1 MKIPKESGVNLN
13 YLFLIFI
20 TFSLIACELGSD
32 YTKSNQNLKNK
43 NGAVSSTS
51 SLASA
56 AGIDIMKKGGN
67 AFDAIVATGFTL
79 AVTSPSN
86 GNIGGGGF
94 MVARTAEGEIVTL
107 DFREKAPTLSYET
120 MFLDQEGNYS
130 RNLALLSHKSSGVPG
145 TVDGLLKIFDD
156 YGSGNF
162 TLDEIMSYA
171 IDYAE
176 NGHAINKSS
185 AWGFDFYKHLFLE
198 DKGSTEIFIKN
209 YSLEMRQLKED
220 VQNETIPEEEYIKKM
235 RDIKEWNEGDIIVQK
250 DLAKTLKRIAT
261 NGRDGFYDGETADLI
276 VSEMKANNGLISH
289 DDLNEYSSVYRE
301 PIVGSYRGYTIISMG
316 PPSSGGPLIIQMLN
330 MLENFDV
337 SSMTRNSTEFV
348 HMLTEIQRLAYADR
362 AIHLGD
368 PDFYPSPVP
377 MLISKDYAKKR
388 LELVS
393 MDKATPSTDIAA
405 GSTIPESMETTH
417 YSAMDKFGNTVG
429 ITTTI
434 NLSYG
439 NKKIVDG
446 AGFLLN
452 NEMDDFA
459 SSPGSQNA
467 FGLIGY
473 EANSIKPAKR
483 PLSSMS
489 PTIVLNPEG
498 EPLMTIGAAG
508 GSRIITTVL
517 QVIISVIDHK
527 LNVQEAISLGR
538 THSQWIPDVIRYEG
552 KNKMNTEFNQFLPS
566 LSTKQIED
574 LKSLNH
580 KFEDGNVENGIYYLA
595 RAHGIMYKDGQFITG
610 VDWRGNGEI
619 SDGITY

>member
-1 MKIPKESGVNLN
+1 MKKNLN
-13 YLFLIFI
+13 YLFLIFS

-32 YTKSNQNLKNK
+32 YTKTNQNLKNK

-130 RNLALLSHKSSGVPG
+130 RNLALFSHKSSGVPG
-145 TVDGLLKIFDD
+145 TVDGLIRIFND

-162 TLDEIMSYA
+162 TLDEILSYA

-209 YSLEMRQLKED
+209 YSLEMRQLQED

-261 NGRDGFYDGETADLI
+261 NGRDGFYEGETADLI
-276 VSEMKANNGLISH
+276 VSEMKANNGLITH
-289 DDLNEYSSVYRE
+289 EDLKEYNSVYRK
-301 PIVGSYRGYTIISMG
+301 PIIGSYRGYTIISMG

-348 HMLTEIQRLAYADR
+348 HLLTEIQRLAYADR

-393 MDKATPSTDIAA
+393 MDRATPSTDIAA

-417 YSAMDKFGNTVG
+417 YSAMDKLGNTVG

-489 PTIVLNPEG
+489 PTIVLTPEG

-517 QVIISVIDHK
+517 QIIISVVDHN
-527 LNVQEAISLGR
+527 LSVQDAINLGR

-566 LSTKQIED
+566 LSEKQISE
-574 LKSLNH
+574 LEGLNH
-580 KFEDGNVENGIYYLA
+580 KFEDGNVESGMYYLA
-595 RAHGIMYKDGQFITG
+595 RAHGIMYKNGQFFTG

>member
-1 MKIPKESGVNLN
+1 MFML
-13 YLFLIFI
+13 
-20 TFSLIACELGSD
+20 SLMACKFGSD
-32 YTKSNQNLKNK
+32 YTQTNQNLENK

-51 SLASA
+51 RLASA

-94 MVARTAEGEIVTL
+94 MVARTTNGEIVTL

-120 MFLDQEGNYS
+120 MFLDENGNYS

-145 TVDGLLKIFDD
+145 TVDGLIKIFND

-162 TLDEIMSYA
+162 TLNEILSYA
-171 IDYAE
+171 IEYAE

-185 AWGFDFYKHLFLE
+185 AFGFDFYKHLFLE
-198 DKGSTEIFIKN
+198 DKGSTEVFIKD
-209 YSLEMRQLKED
+209 YSLEMRQLQED
-220 VQNETIPEEEYIKKM
+220 VSNGTIPEEEYIKKM
-235 RDIKEWNEGDIIVQK
+235 RQLNQWNEGDVIVQK
-250 DLAKTLKRIAT
+250 DLAETLKRIAL
-261 NGRDGFYDGETADLI
+261 NGRDGFYEGKTADLI
-276 VSEMKANNGLISH
+276 VNEMKLNNGLISH
-289 DDLNEYSSVYRE
+289 DDLKEYNSVYRE
-301 PIVGSYRGYTIISMG
+301 PIVGNYRGHTIISMG

-330 MLENFDV
+330 MLENFEV
-337 SSMTRNSTEFV
+337 QAMKRNSTEFV

-388 LELVS
+388 LGLIS
-393 MDKATPSTDIAA
+393 MDKATPSSEIAA
-405 GSTIPESMETTH
+405 GSTTPESMETTH

-434 NLSYG
+434 NLSFG

-498 EPLMTIGAAG
+498 ESLMTIGAAG

-517 QVIISVIDHK
+517 QVIISVVDHK
-527 LNVQEAISLGR
+527 LNVQEAINLGR

-552 KNKMNTEFNQFLPS
+552 VNDMNTKSNEFLPS
-566 LSTKQIED
+566 LSTKQIDE
-574 LKSLNH
+574 LKNLNH
-580 KFEDGNVENGIYYLA
+580 RFEDGNVENGIYYLA
-595 RAHGIMYKDGQFITG
+595 RAHGIMYKDGQFTTG

>member
-1 MKIPKESGVNLN
+1 ML
-13 YLFLIFI
+13 
-20 TFSLIACELGSD
+20 SLVACKFGSD
-32 YTKSNQNLKNK
+32 YTQTNQNLENK

-51 SLASA
+51 RLASA

-94 MVARTAEGEIVTL
+94 MVARTANGEIVTL

-120 MFLDQEGNYS
+120 MFLDENGNYS

-145 TVDGLLKIFDD
+145 TVDGLIKIFND

-162 TLDEIMSYA
+162 TLNEILSYA
-171 IDYAE
+171 IEYAE

-185 AWGFDFYKHLFLE
+185 AFGFDFYKHLFLE
-198 DKGSTEIFIKN
+198 DKGSTEVFIKD
-209 YSLEMRQLKED
+209 YSLEMRQLQED
-220 VQNETIPEEEYIKKM
+220 VSNGTIPEEEYIKKM
-235 RDIKEWNEGDIIVQK
+235 RELNQWNEGDVIVQK
-250 DLAKTLKRIAT
+250 DLAETLKRIAL
-261 NGRDGFYDGETADLI
+261 NGRDGFYEGKTADLI
-276 VSEMKANNGLISH
+276 VNEMKLNNGLISH
-289 DDLNEYSSVYRE
+289 EDLKEYNSVYRE
-301 PIVGSYRGYTIISMG
+301 PIVGNYRGHTIISMG

-330 MLENFDV
+330 MLENFEV
-337 SSMTRNSTEFV
+337 QAMKRNSTEFV

-388 LELVS
+388 LGLIS
-393 MDKATPSTDIAA
+393 MDKATPSSEIAA
-405 GSTIPESMETTH
+405 GSTTPESMETTH

-434 NLSYG
+434 NLSFG

-498 EPLMTIGAAG
+498 ESLMTIGAAG

-517 QVIISVIDHK
+517 QVIISVVDHK
-527 LNVQEAISLGR
+527 LNVQEAINLGR

-552 KNKMNTEFNQFLPS
+552 INDMNTKSNEFLPS
-566 LSTKQIED
+566 LSTKQIDE
-574 LKSLNH
+574 LKNLNH

>member
-1 MKIPKESGVNLN
+1 MFML
-13 YLFLIFI
+13 
-20 TFSLIACELGSD
+20 SLMACKFGSD
-32 YTKSNQNLKNK
+32 YTQTNQNLENK

-51 SLASA
+51 RLASA

-86 GNIGGGGF
+86 GNIGGCGF
-94 MVARTAEGEIVTL
+94 MVARTANGEIVTL

-120 MFLDQEGNYS
+120 MFLDENGNYS

-145 TVDGLLKIFDD
+145 TVDGLIKIFND

-162 TLDEIMSYA
+162 TLNEILSYA
-171 IDYAE
+171 IEYAE

-185 AWGFDFYKHLFLE
+185 AFGFDFYKHLFLE
-198 DKGSTEIFIKN
+198 DKGSTEVFIKD
-209 YSLEMRQLKED
+209 YSLEMRQLQED
-220 VQNETIPEEEYIKKM
+220 VSNGTIPEEEYIKKM
-235 RDIKEWNEGDIIVQK
+235 RQLNQWNEGDIIVQK
-250 DLAKTLKRIAT
+250 DLAETLKRIAL
-261 NGRDGFYDGETADLI
+261 NGRDGFYEGKTADLI
-276 VSEMKANNGLISH
+276 VNEMKLNNGLISH
-289 DDLNEYSSVYRE
+289 DDLKEYNSVYRE
-301 PIVGSYRGYTIISMG
+301 PIVGNYRGHTIISMG

-330 MLENFDV
+330 MLENFEV
-337 SSMTRNSTEFV
+337 QAMKRNSTEFV

-388 LELVS
+388 LGLIS
-393 MDKATPSTDIAA
+393 MDKATPSSEIAA
-405 GSTIPESMETTH
+405 GSTTPESMETTH

-434 NLSYG
+434 NLSFG

-498 EPLMTIGAAG
+498 ESLMTIGAAG

-517 QVIISVIDHK
+517 QVIISVVDHK
-527 LNVQEAISLGR
+527 LNVQEAINLGR

-552 KNKMNTEFNQFLPS
+552 VNDMNTKSNEFLPS
-566 LSTKQIED
+566 LSTKQIDE
-574 LKSLNH
+574 LKNLNH
-580 KFEDGNVENGIYYLA
+580 RFEDGNVENGIYYLA
-595 RAHGIMYKDGQFITG
+595 RAHGIMYKDGQFTTG

>member
-1 MKIPKESGVNLN
+1 ML
-13 YLFLIFI
+13 
-20 TFSLIACELGSD
+20 SLMACKFGSD
-32 YTKSNQNLKNK
+32 YTQTIQNLDNK

-51 SLASA
+51 RLASA

-94 MVARTAEGEIVTL
+94 MVARTANGEIVTL

-120 MFLDQEGNYS
+120 MFLDENGNYS
-130 RNLALLSHKSSGVPG
+130 RNLALFSHKSSGVPG
-145 TVDGLLKIFDD
+145 TVDGLIKIFND

-162 TLDEIMSYA
+162 TLNEILSYA
-171 IDYAE
+171 IEYAE

-185 AWGFDFYKHLFLE
+185 AFGFDFYKHLFLE
-198 DKGSTEIFIKN
+198 DKGSTEVFIKD
-209 YSLEMRQLKED
+209 YSLEMRQLQED
-220 VQNETIPEEEYIKKM
+220 VSNGTIPEEEYIKKM
-235 RDIKEWNEGDIIVQK
+235 RQINQWNEGDVIVQK
-250 DLAKTLKRIAT
+250 DLAETLKRIAL
-261 NGRDGFYDGETADLI
+261 NGRDGFYEGKTADLI
-276 VSEMKANNGLISH
+276 VNEMKLNNGLISH
-289 DDLNEYSSVYRE
+289 DDLKEYNSVYRE
-301 PIVGSYRGYTIISMG
+301 PIVGNYRGHTIISMG

-330 MLENFDV
+330 MLENFEV
-337 SSMTRNSTEFV
+337 QAMKRNSTEFV

-388 LELVS
+388 LGLIS
-393 MDKATPSTDIAA
+393 MDKATPSSEIAA
-405 GSTIPESMETTH
+405 GSTTPESMETTH

-434 NLSYG
+434 NLSFG

-498 EPLMTIGAAG
+498 ESLMTIGAAG

-517 QVIISVIDHK
+517 QVIISVVDHK
-527 LNVQEAISLGR
+527 LNVQEAINLGR

-552 KNKMNTEFNQFLPS
+552 VNNMNAKSNEFLPS
-566 LSTKQIED
+566 LSIKQIDE
-574 LKSLNH
+574 LKNLNH
-580 KFEDGNVENGIYYLA
+580 RFEDGNVENGIYYLA
-595 RAHGIMYKDGQFITG
+595 RAHGIMYKDGQFTTG

>member
-1 MKIPKESGVNLN
+1 MFML
-13 YLFLIFI
+13 
-20 TFSLIACELGSD
+20 SLMACKFGSD
-32 YTKSNQNLKNK
+32 YTQTIQNLDNK

-51 SLASA
+51 RLASA

-94 MVARTAEGEIVTL
+94 MVARTANGEIVTL

-120 MFLDQEGNYS
+120 MFLDENGNYS

-145 TVDGLLKIFDD
+145 TVDGLIKIFND

-162 TLDEIMSYA
+162 TLNEILSYA
-171 IDYAE
+171 IEYAE

-185 AWGFDFYKHLFLE
+185 AFGFDFYKHLFLE
-198 DKGSTEIFIKN
+198 DKGSTEVFIKD
-209 YSLEMRQLKED
+209 YSLEMRQLQED
-220 VQNETIPEEEYIKKM
+220 VSNGTIPEEEYIKKM
-235 RDIKEWNEGDIIVQK
+235 RELNQWNEGDVIVQK
-250 DLAKTLKRIAT
+250 DLAETLKRIAL
-261 NGRDGFYDGETADLI
+261 NGRDGFYEGKTADLI
-276 VSEMKANNGLISH
+276 VNEMKLNNGLISH
-289 DDLNEYSSVYRE
+289 EDLKEYNSVYRE
-301 PIVGSYRGYTIISMG
+301 PIVGNYRGHTIISMG

-330 MLENFDV
+330 MLENFEV
-337 SSMTRNSTEFV
+337 QAMKRNSTEFV

-388 LELVS
+388 LGLIS
-393 MDKATPSTDIAA
+393 MDKATPSSEIAA
-405 GSTIPESMETTH
+405 GSTTPESMETTH

-434 NLSYG
+434 NLSFG

-498 EPLMTIGAAG
+498 ESLMTIGAAG

-517 QVIISVIDHK
+517 QVIISVVDHK
-527 LNVQEAISLGR
+527 LNVQEAINLGR

-552 KNKMNTEFNQFLPS
+552 VNNMNTKSNEFLPS
-566 LSTKQIED
+566 LNTKQIDE
-574 LKSLNH
+574 LKNLNH
-580 KFEDGNVENGIYYLA
+580 RFEDGNVENGIYYLA
-595 RAHGIMYKDGQFITG
+595 RAHGIMYKDGQFTTG

>member
-1 MKIPKESGVNLN
+1 ML
-13 YLFLIFI
+13 
-20 TFSLIACELGSD
+20 SLIACEFGSD
-32 YTKSNQNLKNK
+32 YTKANQNLNNK

-51 SLASA
+51 RLASA
-56 AGIDIMKKGGN
+56 AGVDIMKKGGN

-94 MVARTAEGEIVTL
+94 MVARTANGEIVTL

-120 MFLDQEGNYS
+120 MFLDENGNYS

-145 TVDGLLKIFDD
+145 TVDGLLRIFDD

-162 TLDEIMSYA
+162 TIKEILSYA

-185 AWGFDFYKHLFLE
+185 AFGFDFYKHLFLE
-198 DKGSTEIFIKN
+198 DKGSTDIFIKD
-209 YSLEMRQLKED
+209 YSLEMRQLQED
-220 VQNETIPEEEYIKKM
+220 VLNGTIPQEEYINKM
-235 RDIKEWNEGDIIVQK
+235 RLLKQWDEGDIIVQK
-250 DLAKTLKRIAT
+250 DLAETLKRIAT
-261 NGRDGFYDGETADLI
+261 DGRDGFYKGKTADLI
-276 VSEMKANNGLISH
+276 VNEMKANNGLISH
-289 DDLNEYSSVYRE
+289 NDLKEYNSVYRE

-330 MLENFDV
+330 MLENFEIA
-337 SSMTRNSTEFV
+337 SMKRNSTEFV

-377 MLISKDYAKKR
+377 MLISKEYAKKR
-388 LELVS
+388 LGLVS
-393 MDKATPSTDIAA
+393 MDKATPSTEIAA
-405 GSTIPESMETTH
+405 GNTTPESMETTH

-527 LNVQEAISLGR
+527 LNVQEAINLGR

-552 KNKMNTEFNQFLPS
+552 ENRMNTEFNQFLPS

>member
-1 MKIPKESGVNLN
+1 MKKNLN

-32 YTKSNQNLKNK
+32 YTKTNQNLKNK

-145 TVDGLLKIFDD
+145 TVDGLIRIFND

-162 TLDEIMSYA
+162 TLDEILSYA

-209 YSLEMRQLKED
+209 YSLEMRQLQED

-261 NGRDGFYDGETADLI
+261 NGRDGFYEGETADLI
-276 VSEMKANNGLISH
+276 VSEMKANNGLITYE
-289 DDLNEYSSVYRE
+289 DLKEYNSVYRK
-301 PIVGSYRGYTIISMG
+301 PIIGSYRGYTIISMG

-417 YSAMDKFGNTVG
+417 YSAMDKLGNTVG

-489 PTIVLNPEG
+489 PTIVLTPEG

-517 QVIISVIDHK
+517 QVIISVVDHN
-527 LNVQEAISLGR
+527 LPVQDAINLGR

-566 LSTKQIED
+566 LSEKQISELEELD
-574 LKSLNH
+574 H
-580 KFEDGNVENGIYYLA
+580 KFEDGNVESGMYYLA
-595 RAHGIMYKDGQFITG
+595 RAHGIMYKKGQFFTG

>member
-1 MKIPKESGVNLN
+1 MFML
-13 YLFLIFI
+13 
-20 TFSLIACELGSD
+20 SLVACKFGSD
-32 YTKSNQNLKNK
+32 YTQTNQNLENK

-51 SLASA
+51 RLASA

-94 MVARTAEGEIVTL
+94 MVARTANGEMVTL

-120 MFLDQEGNYS
+120 MFLDENGNYS

-145 TVDGLLKIFDD
+145 TVDGLIKIFND

-162 TLDEIMSYA
+162 TLNEILSYA
-171 IDYAE
+171 IEYAE

-185 AWGFDFYKHLFLE
+185 AFGFDFYKHLFLE
-198 DKGSTEIFIKN
+198 DKGSTEVFIKD
-209 YSLEMRQLKED
+209 YSLEMRQLQED
-220 VQNETIPEEEYIKKM
+220 VSNGTIPEEEYIKKM
-235 RDIKEWNEGDIIVQK
+235 RQLNQWNEGDVIVQK
-250 DLAKTLKRIAT
+250 DLAETLKRIAL
-261 NGRDGFYDGETADLI
+261 NGRDGFYEGKTADLI
-276 VSEMKANNGLISH
+276 VNEMKLNNGLISH
-289 DDLNEYSSVYRE
+289 DDLKEYNSVYRE
-301 PIVGSYRGYTIISMG
+301 PIVGNYRGHTIISMG

-330 MLENFDV
+330 MLENFEV
-337 SSMTRNSTEFV
+337 QAMKRNSTEFV

-388 LELVS
+388 LGLIS
-393 MDKATPSTDIAA
+393 MDKATPSSEIAA
-405 GSTIPESMETTH
+405 GGTTPESMETTH

-434 NLSYG
+434 NLSFG

-498 EPLMTIGAAG
+498 ESLMTIGAAG

-517 QVIISVIDHK
+517 QVIISVVDHK
-527 LNVQEAISLGR
+527 LNVQEAINLGR

-552 KNKMNTEFNQFLPS
+552 VNDMNTKPNEFLPS
-566 LSTKQIED
+566 LSTKQIDE
-574 LKSLNH
+574 LKNLNH
-580 KFEDGNVENGIYYLA
+580 RFEDGNVENGIYYLA
-595 RAHGIMYKDGQFITG
+595 RAHGIMYKDGQFTTG

>member
-1 MKIPKESGVNLN
+1 M
-13 YLFLIFI
+13 LFLV
-20 TFSLIACELGSD
+20 ACKFGSD
-32 YTKSNQNLKNK
+32 YTQTNQNLENK

-51 SLASA
+51 RLASA

-94 MVARTAEGEIVTL
+94 MVARTANGEIVTL

-120 MFLDQEGNYS
+120 MFLDENGNYS
-130 RNLALLSHKSSGVPG
+130 RNLALFSHKSSGVPG
-145 TVDGLLKIFDD
+145 TVDGLIKIFND

-162 TLDEIMSYA
+162 TLNEILSYA
-171 IDYAE
+171 IEYAE

-185 AWGFDFYKHLFLE
+185 AFGFDFYKHLFLE
-198 DKGSTEIFIKN
+198 DKGSTEVFIKD
-209 YSLEMRQLKED
+209 YSLEMRQLQED
-220 VQNETIPEEEYIKKM
+220 VSNGTIPEEEYIKKM
-235 RDIKEWNEGDIIVQK
+235 RQLNQWNEGDVIVQK
-250 DLAKTLKRIAT
+250 DLAETLKRIAL
-261 NGRDGFYDGETADLI
+261 NGRDGFYEGKTADLI
-276 VSEMKANNGLISH
+276 VNEMKLNNGLISH
-289 DDLNEYSSVYRE
+289 EDLKEYNSVYRE
-301 PIVGSYRGYTIISMG
+301 PIVGNYRGHTIISMG

-330 MLENFDV
+330 MLENFEV
-337 SSMTRNSTEFV
+337 QAMKRNSTEFV

-388 LELVS
+388 LGLIS
-393 MDKATPSTDIAA
+393 MDKATPSSEIAA
-405 GSTIPESMETTH
+405 GSTTPESMETTH

-434 NLSYG
+434 NLSFG

-498 EPLMTIGAAG
+498 ESLMTIGAAG

-517 QVIISVIDHK
+517 QVIISVVDHK
-527 LNVQEAISLGR
+527 LNVQEAINLGR

-552 KNKMNTEFNQFLPS
+552 VNDMNTKPNEFLPS
-566 LSTKQIED
+566 LSTKQIDE
-574 LKSLNH
+574 LKNLNH
-580 KFEDGNVENGIYYLA
+580 RFEDGNVENGIYYLA
-595 RAHGIMYKDGQFITG
+595 RAHGIMYKDGQFTTG

>member
-1 MKIPKESGVNLN
+1 
-13 YLFLIFI
+13 
-20 TFSLIACELGSD
+20 
-32 YTKSNQNLKNK
+32 
-43 NGAVSSTS
+43 
-51 SLASA
+51 
-56 AGIDIMKKGGN
+56 MKKGGN

-145 TVDGLLKIFDD
+145 TVDGLIRIFND

-162 TLDEIMSYA
+162 TLNEILSYA

-209 YSLEMRQLKED
+209 YSLEMRQLQED

-261 NGRDGFYDGETADLI
+261 SGRDGFYEGETADLI
-276 VSEMKANNGLISH
+276 VSEMKANNGLITYE
-289 DDLNEYSSVYRE
+289 DLKEYNSVYRK
-301 PIVGSYRGYTIISMG
+301 PIIGSYRGYTIISMG

-417 YSAMDKFGNTVG
+417 YSAMDKLGNTVG

-489 PTIVLNPEG
+489 PTIVLTPEG

-517 QVIISVIDHK
+517 QVIISVVDHN
-527 LNVQEAISLGR
+527 LSVQDAINLGR

-566 LSTKQIED
+566 LSEKQISELEELD
-574 LKSLNH
+574 H
-580 KFEDGNVENGIYYLA
+580 KFEDGNVESGMYYLA
-595 RAHGIMYKDGQFITG
+595 RAHGIMYKKGQFFTG

>member
-1 MKIPKESGVNLN
+1 MFML
-13 YLFLIFI
+13 
-20 TFSLIACELGSD
+20 SLMACKFGSD
-32 YTKSNQNLKNK
+32 YTQTNQNLENK

-51 SLASA
+51 RLASA

-94 MVARTAEGEIVTL
+94 MVARTANGEIVTL

-120 MFLDQEGNYS
+120 MFLDENGNYS

-145 TVDGLLKIFDD
+145 TVDGLIKIFND

-162 TLDEIMSYA
+162 TLNEILSYA
-171 IDYAE
+171 IEYAE

-185 AWGFDFYKHLFLE
+185 AFGFDFYKHLFLE
-198 DKGSTEIFIKN
+198 DKGSTEVFIKD
-209 YSLEMRQLKED
+209 YSLEMRQLQED
-220 VQNETIPEEEYIKKM
+220 VSNGTIPEEEYIKKM
-235 RDIKEWNEGDIIVQK
+235 RQLNQWNEGDVIVQK
-250 DLAKTLKRIAT
+250 DLAETLKRIAL
-261 NGRDGFYDGETADLI
+261 NGRDGFYEGKTADLI
-276 VSEMKANNGLISH
+276 VNEMKLNNGLISH
-289 DDLNEYSSVYRE
+289 DDLKEYNSVYRE
-301 PIVGSYRGYTIISMG
+301 PIVGNYRGHTIISMG

-330 MLENFDV
+330 MLENFEV
-337 SSMTRNSTEFV
+337 QAMKRNSTEFV

-388 LELVS
+388 LGLIS
-393 MDKATPSTDIAA
+393 MDKATPSSEIAA
-405 GSTIPESMETTH
+405 GSTTPESMETTH

-434 NLSYG
+434 NLSFG

-498 EPLMTIGAAG
+498 ESLMTIGAAG

-517 QVIISVIDHK
+517 QVIISVVDHK
-527 LNVQEAISLGR
+527 LNVQEAINLGR

-552 KNKMNTEFNQFLPS
+552 VNDMNTKPNEFLPS
-566 LSTKQIED
+566 LSTKQIDE
-574 LKSLNH
+574 LKNLNH
-580 KFEDGNVENGIYYLA
+580 RFEDGNVENGIYYLA
-595 RAHGIMYKDGQFITG
+595 RAHGIMYKDGQFTTG

>member
-1 MKIPKESGVNLN
+1 MNKNLN

-20 TFSLIACELGSD
+20 SLSLIACEFGSD
-32 YTKSNQNLKNK
+32 YTKTNQNLNNK

-51 SLASA
+51 RLASA
-56 AGIDIMKKGGN
+56 AGVDIMKKGGN

-94 MVARTAEGEIVTL
+94 MVARTANGEIVTL

-120 MFLDQEGNYS
+120 MFLDENGNYS

-162 TLDEIMSYA
+162 TIEEILSYA

-185 AWGFDFYKHLFLE
+185 AFGFDFYKHLFLE
-198 DKGSTEIFIKN
+198 DEGSTDIFIKD
-209 YSLEMRQLKED
+209 YSLEMRQLQED
-220 VQNETIPEEEYIKKM
+220 VLNGTIPEEEYINKM
-235 RDIKEWNEGDIIVQK
+235 RLLKQWDEGDIIIQK
-250 DLAKTLKRIAT
+250 DLAETLKRIASD
-261 NGRDGFYDGETADLI
+261 GRDGFYKGKTADLI
-276 VSEMKANNGLISH
+276 VNEMKANNGLISH
-289 DDLNEYSSVYRE
+289 DDLKEYNSVYRE

-330 MLENFDV
+330 MLENFDIA
-337 SSMTRNSTEFV
+337 SMKRNSTEFV

-377 MLISKDYAKKR
+377 MLISKEYAKKR
-388 LELVS
+388 LGLVS
-393 MDKATPSTDIAA
+393 MDKATPSTKIAA
-405 GSTIPESMETTH
+405 GNTTPESMETTH

>member
-1 MKIPKESGVNLN
+1 MKKNLN

-145 TVDGLLKIFDD
+145 TVDGLLKIFYD

-209 YSLEMRQLKED
+209 YSLEMRQLQED

-261 NGRDGFYDGETADLI
+261 NGRDGFYEGETADLI
-276 VSEMKANNGLISH
+276 VSEMKANNGLITYE
-289 DDLNEYSSVYRE
+289 DLKEYNSVYRK
-301 PIVGSYRGYTIISMG
+301 PIIGSYRGYTMISMG

-348 HMLTEIQRLAYADR
+348 HLLTEIQRLAYADR

-393 MDKATPSTDIAA
+393 MDRATPSTDIAA

-417 YSAMDKFGNTVG
+417 YSAMDKLGNTVG

-489 PTIVLNPEG
+489 PTIVLTPEG

-517 QVIISVIDHK
+517 QIIISVVDHN
-527 LNVQEAISLGR
+527 LSVQDAINLGR

-566 LSTKQIED
+566 LSEKQISE
-574 LKSLNH
+574 LEGLNH
-580 KFEDGNVENGIYYLA
+580 KFEDGNVESGMYYLA
-595 RAHGIMYKDGQFITG
+595 RAHGIMYKNGQFFTG

>member
-1 MKIPKESGVNLN
+1 MKKNLN

-32 YTKSNQNLKNK
+32 YTKTNQNLNNK

-67 AFDAIVATGFTL
+67 AFDAVVATGFCL

-145 TVDGLLKIFDD
+145 TVDGLIRIFND

-162 TLDEIMSYA
+162 TLDEILSYA

-176 NGHAINKSS
+176 NGHTINKSS

-209 YSLEMRQLKED
+209 YSLEMRQLQED
-220 VQNETIPEEEYIKKM
+220 VQSETIPEEEYIKKM
-235 RDIKEWNEGDIIVQK
+235 RDINEWNEGDIIVQK

-261 NGRDGFYDGETADLI
+261 NGRDGFYEGETADLI
-276 VSEMKANNGLISH
+276 VSEMKANNGLITYE
-289 DDLNEYSSVYRE
+289 DLKEYNSVYRK
-301 PIVGSYRGYTIISMG
+301 PIIGTYRGYNIISMG

-337 SSMTRNSTEFV
+337 ASMTRNSTEFV
-348 HMLTEIQRLAYADR
+348 HLLTEIQRLAYADR

-417 YSAMDKFGNTVG
+417 YSVMDKLGNTVG

-489 PTIVLNPEG
+489 PTIVLTPEG

-517 QVIISVIDHK
+517 QIIVSVVDHN
-527 LNVQEAISLGR
+527 LSVQDAINLGR

-566 LSTKQIED
+566 LSDKQIIELEKLD
-574 LKSLNH
+574 H
-580 KFEDGNVENGIYYLA
+580 KFEDGNVESGMYYLA
-595 RAHGIMYKDGQFITG
+595 RAHGIMYKNGQFFTG

>member
-1 MKIPKESGVNLN
+1 MKKNLK

-32 YTKSNQNLKNK
+32 YTKTSQNLNNK

-94 MVARTAEGEIVTL
+94 MVAKTSDGEIVTL

-145 TVDGLLKIFDD
+145 TVDGLIRIFND

-162 TLDEIMSYA
+162 TLNEILSYA

-209 YSLEMRQLKED
+209 YSLEMRQLQED

-261 NGRDGFYDGETADLI
+261 SGRDGFYEGETADLI
-276 VSEMKANNGLISH
+276 VSEMKANNGLITYK
-289 DDLNEYSSVYRE
+289 DLKEYNSVYRK
-301 PIVGSYRGYTIISMG
+301 PIIGSYRGYTIISMG

-417 YSAMDKFGNTVG
+417 YSAMDKLGNTVG

-489 PTIVLNPEG
+489 PTIVLTPEG

-517 QVIISVIDHK
+517 QVIISVVDHN
-527 LNVQEAISLGR
+527 LSVQDAINLGR

-566 LSTKQIED
+566 LSEKQISELEELD
-574 LKSLNH
+574 H
-580 KFEDGNVENGIYYLA
+580 KFEDGNVESGMYYLA
-595 RAHGIMYKDGQFITG
+595 RAHGIMYKEGQFFTG

>member
-1 MKIPKESGVNLN
+1 MKKNLN

-32 YTKSNQNLKNK
+32 YTKTNQNLNNK

-67 AFDAIVATGFTL
+67 AFDAIVATGFSL

-145 TVDGLLKIFDD
+145 TVDGLIRIFND

-162 TLDEIMSYA
+162 TLDEILSYA

-176 NGHAINKSS
+176 NGHTINKSS

-209 YSLEMRQLKED
+209 YSLEMRQLQED

-261 NGRDGFYDGETADLI
+261 NGRDGFYEGKTADLI
-276 VSEMKANNGLISH
+276 VSEMKANNGLITYE
-289 DDLNEYSSVYRE
+289 DLKEYNSVYRK
-301 PIVGSYRGYTIISMG
+301 PIIGSYRGYTIISMG

-337 SSMTRNSTEFV
+337 ASMTRNSTEFV
-348 HMLTEIQRLAYADR
+348 HLLTEIQRLAYADR

-405 GSTIPESMETTH
+405 GSTIRESMETTH
-417 YSAMDKFGNTVG
+417 YSAMDKLGNIVG

-489 PTIVLNPEG
+489 PTIVLSPEG

-517 QVIISVIDHK
+517 QIIISVVDHN
-527 LNVQEAISLGR
+527 LSVQDAINLGR

-566 LSTKQIED
+566 LSEKQISELEKLD
-574 LKSLNH
+574 H
-580 KFEDGNVENGIYYLA
+580 KFEDGNVESGMYYLA
-595 RAHGIMYKDGQFITG
+595 RAHGIMYKNGQFFTG

>member
-1 MKIPKESGVNLN
+1 ML
-13 YLFLIFI
+13 
-20 TFSLIACELGSD
+20 SLMACKFGSD
-32 YTKSNQNLKNK
+32 YTQTNQNLENK

-51 SLASA
+51 RLASA

-94 MVARTAEGEIVTL
+94 MVARTANGEIITL

-120 MFLDQEGNYS
+120 MFLDENGNYS

-145 TVDGLLKIFDD
+145 TVDGLIKIFND

-162 TLDEIMSYA
+162 TLNEILSYA
-171 IDYAE
+171 IEYAE

-185 AWGFDFYKHLFLE
+185 AFGFDFYKHLFLE
-198 DKGSTEIFIKN
+198 DKGSTEVFIKD
-209 YSLEMRQLKED
+209 YSLEMRQLQED
-220 VQNETIPEEEYIKKM
+220 VSNGTIPEEEYIKKM
-235 RDIKEWNEGDIIVQK
+235 RELNQWNEGDVIVQK
-250 DLAKTLKRIAT
+250 DLAETLKRIAL
-261 NGRDGFYDGETADLI
+261 NGRDGFYEGKTADLI
-276 VSEMKANNGLISH
+276 VNEMKLNNGLISH
-289 DDLNEYSSVYRE
+289 DDLKEYNSVYRE
-301 PIVGSYRGYTIISMG
+301 PIVGNYRGHTIISMG

-330 MLENFDV
+330 MLENFEV
-337 SSMTRNSTEFV
+337 QAMKRNSTEFV

-388 LELVS
+388 LGLIS
-393 MDKATPSTDIAA
+393 MDKATPSSEIAA
-405 GSTIPESMETTH
+405 GSTTPESMETTH

-434 NLSYG
+434 NLSFG

-498 EPLMTIGAAG
+498 ESLMTIGAAG

-517 QVIISVIDHK
+517 QVIISVVDHK
-527 LNVQEAISLGR
+527 LNVQEAINLGR

-552 KNKMNTEFNQFLPS
+552 VNGMNTKSNEFLPS
-566 LSTKQIED
+566 LSTKQIDE
-574 LKSLNH
+574 LKNLSH
-580 KFEDGNVENGIYYLA
+580 RFEDGNVENGIYYLA

>member
-1 MKIPKESGVNLN
+1 ML
-13 YLFLIFI
+13 
-20 TFSLIACELGSD
+20 SLMACKFGSD
-32 YTKSNQNLKNK
+32 YTQTSQNLENK

-51 SLASA
+51 RLASA

-94 MVARTAEGEIVTL
+94 MVARTANGEIVTL

-120 MFLDQEGNYS
+120 MFLDENGNYS

-145 TVDGLLKIFDD
+145 TVDGLIKIFND

-162 TLDEIMSYA
+162 TLNEILSYA
-171 IDYAE
+171 IEYAE

-185 AWGFDFYKHLFLE
+185 AFGFDFYKHLFLE
-198 DKGSTEIFIKN
+198 DKGSTEVFIKD
-209 YSLEMRQLKED
+209 YSLEMRQLQED
-220 VQNETIPEEEYIKKM
+220 VSNGTIPEEEYIKKM
-235 RDIKEWNEGDIIVQK
+235 RQLNQWNEGDIIVQK
-250 DLAKTLKRIAT
+250 DLAETLKRIAL
-261 NGRDGFYDGETADLI
+261 NGRDGFYEGKTADLI
-276 VSEMKANNGLISH
+276 VNEMKLNNGLISH
-289 DDLNEYSSVYRE
+289 DDLKEYNSVYRE
-301 PIVGSYRGYTIISMG
+301 PIVGNYRGHTIISMG

-330 MLENFDV
+330 MLENFEV
-337 SSMTRNSTEFV
+337 QAMKRNSTEFV

-388 LELVS
+388 LGLIS
-393 MDKATPSTDIAA
+393 MDKATPSSEIAA
-405 GSTIPESMETTH
+405 GSTTPESMETTH

-434 NLSYG
+434 NLSFG

-498 EPLMTIGAAG
+498 ESLMTIGAAG

-517 QVIISVIDHK
+517 QVIISVVDHK
-527 LNVQEAISLGR
+527 LNVQEAINLGR

-552 KNKMNTEFNQFLPS
+552 INDMNTKSNEFLPS
-566 LSTKQIED
+566 LSTKQIDE
-574 LKSLNH
+574 LKNLNH
-580 KFEDGNVENGIYYLA
+580 RFEDGNVENGIYYLA
-595 RAHGIMYKDGQFITG
+595 RAHGIMYKDGQFTTG

>member
-1 MKIPKESGVNLN
+1 MKKILKKTSLT
-13 YLFLIFI
+13 II
-20 TFSLIACELGSD
+20 AISLIACELGSD
-32 YTKSNQNLKNK
+32 YTIVNKNKPNK

-51 SLASA
+51 SLASK
-56 AGIDIMKKGGN
+56 AGIDIMKRGGN

-94 MVARTAEGEIVTL
+94 MVARTADGEIVSL
-107 DFREKAPTLSYET
+107 DFREKAPTMSYET
-120 MFLDQEGNYS
+120 MFLDQDGNYS

-145 TVDGLLKIFDD
+145 TVDGLIRILED
-156 YGSGNF
+156 YGSDNF
-162 TLDEIMSYA
+162 TLQEILSYA

-176 NGHAINKSS
+176 NGHPINKSS
-185 AWGFDFYKHLFLE
+185 AFGFDFYKHFFLE
-198 DKGSTEIFIKN
+198 DKGSTKIFIKD
-209 YSLEMRQLKED
+209 YTLEMKQLQED
-220 VQNETIPEEEYIKKM
+220 VLNGTIPEEEYIQKM
-235 RDIKEWNEGDIIVQK
+235 RSLDQWEQGDIIYQK
-250 DLAKTLKRIAT
+250 DLAETLKRIAE
-261 NGRDGFYDGETADLI
+261 NGRDGFYKGKSADLI
-276 VSEMKANNGLISH
+276 VDEMKANNGLISH
-289 DDLNEYSSVYRE
+289 KDLEEYNSVYRK
-301 PIVGSYRGYTIISMG
+301 PIVGNYRGYTVASMG

-337 SSMTRNSTEFV
+337 ASMKRNSTQFV

-368 PDFYPSPVP
+368 PDFYPSPIP
-377 MLISKDYAKKR
+377 MLVSKDYARKR
-388 LELVS
+388 LGLIS
-393 MDKATPSTDIAA
+393 MDRATPSEEIAA
-405 GSTIPESMETTH
+405 GNSVPESMETTH

-459 SSPGSQNA
+459 TSPGVQNA

-489 PTIVLNPEG
+489 PTIVLDPDGN
-498 EPLMTIGAAG
+498 PLMTVGAAG

-517 QVIISVIDHK
+517 QVIISVIDHN
-527 LNVQEAISLGR
+527 LNVQDAINFGR

-552 KNKMNTEFNQFLPS
+552 VNDLNEEFNKFLPS
-566 LSTKQIED
+566 LSTNQINE
-574 LKSLNH
+574 LKMLNH

-595 RAHGIMYKDGQFITG
+595 RAHGIMYKNGQFFTG

>member
-1 MKIPKESGVNLN
+1 MKKNLN
-13 YLFLIFI
+13 YLFLILV

-32 YTKSNQNLKNK
+32 YTKTNQNLNNK

-67 AFDAIVATGFTL
+67 AFDAVVATGFCL

-145 TVDGLLKIFDD
+145 TVDGLIRIFND

-162 TLDEIMSYA
+162 TLDEILSYA

-176 NGHAINKSS
+176 NGHTINKSS

-209 YSLEMRQLKED
+209 YSLEMRQLQED

-235 RDIKEWNEGDIIVQK
+235 RDINEWNEGDIIVQK

-261 NGRDGFYDGETADLI
+261 NGRDGFYEGETADLI
-276 VSEMKANNGLISH
+276 VSEMKANNGLITYE
-289 DDLNEYSSVYRE
+289 DLKEYNSVYRK
-301 PIVGSYRGYTIISMG
+301 PIIGTYRGYNIISMG

-337 SSMTRNSTEFV
+337 ASMTRNSTEFV
-348 HMLTEIQRLAYADR
+348 HLLTEIQRLAYADR

-417 YSAMDKFGNTVG
+417 YSAMDKLGNTVG

-489 PTIVLNPEG
+489 PTIVLTPEG

-517 QVIISVIDHK
+517 QIIVSVVDHN
-527 LNVQEAISLGR
+527 LSVQDAINLGR

-566 LSTKQIED
+566 LSDKQIIELEKLD
-574 LKSLNH
+574 H
-580 KFEDGNVENGIYYLA
+580 KFEDGNVESGMYYLA
-595 RAHGIMYKDGQFITG
+595 RAHGIMYKNGQFFTG

>member
-1 MKIPKESGVNLN
+1 ML
-13 YLFLIFI
+13 
-20 TFSLIACELGSD
+20 SLMACKFGSD
-32 YTKSNQNLKNK
+32 YTQTIQNLDNR

-51 SLASA
+51 RLASA

-94 MVARTAEGEIVTL
+94 MVARTANGEIVTL

-120 MFLDQEGNYS
+120 MFLDENGNYS
-130 RNLALLSHKSSGVPG
+130 RNLALFSHKSSGVPG
-145 TVDGLLKIFDD
+145 TVDGLIKIFND

-162 TLDEIMSYA
+162 TLNEILSYA
-171 IDYAE
+171 IKYAE

-185 AWGFDFYKHLFLE
+185 AFGFDFYKHLFLE
-198 DKGSTEIFIKN
+198 DKGSTEVFIKD
-209 YSLEMRQLKED
+209 YSLEMRQLQED
-220 VQNETIPEEEYIKKM
+220 VSNGTIPEEEYIKKM
-235 RDIKEWNEGDIIVQK
+235 RQINQWNEGDVIVQK
-250 DLAKTLKRIAT
+250 DLAETLKRIAL
-261 NGRDGFYDGETADLI
+261 NGRDGFYEGKTADLI
-276 VSEMKANNGLISH
+276 VNEMKLNNGLISH
-289 DDLNEYSSVYRE
+289 DDLKEYNSVYRE
-301 PIVGSYRGYTIISMG
+301 PIVGNYRGHTIISMG

-330 MLENFDV
+330 MLENFEV
-337 SSMTRNSTEFV
+337 QAMKRNSTEFV

-388 LELVS
+388 LGLIS
-393 MDKATPSTDIAA
+393 MDKATPSSEIAA
-405 GSTIPESMETTH
+405 GSTTPESMETTH

-434 NLSYG
+434 NLSFG

-498 EPLMTIGAAG
+498 ESLMTIGAAG

-517 QVIISVIDHK
+517 QVIISVVDHK
-527 LNVQEAISLGR
+527 LNVQEAINLGR

-552 KNKMNTEFNQFLPS
+552 VNNMNTKSNEFLPS
-566 LSTKQIED
+566 LSTKQIDE
-574 LKSLNH
+574 LKNLNH
-580 KFEDGNVENGIYYLA
+580 RFEDGNVENGIYYLA
-595 RAHGIMYKDGQFITG
+595 RAHGIMYKDGQFTTG

>member
-1 MKIPKESGVNLN
+1 MKKNLN

-32 YTKSNQNLKNK
+32 YTKTNQNLNNK

-56 AGIDIMKKGGN
+56 SGIDIMKKGGN
-67 AFDAIVATGFTL
+67 AFDAVVATGFCL

-145 TVDGLLKIFDD
+145 TVDGLIRIFND

-162 TLDEIMSYA
+162 TLDEILSYA

-176 NGHAINKSS
+176 NGHTINKSS

-209 YSLEMRQLKED
+209 YSLEMRQLQED

-235 RDIKEWNEGDIIVQK
+235 RDINEWNEGDIIVQK

-261 NGRDGFYDGETADLI
+261 NGRDGFYEGKTADLI
-276 VSEMKANNGLISH
+276 VSEMKANNGLITYE
-289 DDLNEYSSVYRE
+289 DLKEYNSVYRK
-301 PIVGSYRGYTIISMG
+301 PIIGTYRGYNIISMG

-337 SSMTRNSTEFV
+337 ASMTRNSTEFV
-348 HMLTEIQRLAYADR
+348 HLLTEIQRLAYADR

-393 MDKATPSTDIAA
+393 MYKATPSTDIAA

-417 YSAMDKFGNTVG
+417 YSAMDKLGNTVG

-489 PTIVLNPEG
+489 PTIVLTPEG

-517 QVIISVIDHK
+517 QIIISVVDHN
-527 LNVQEAISLGR
+527 LSVQDAINLGR

-566 LSTKQIED
+566 LSDKQISELEKLD
-574 LKSLNH
+574 H
-580 KFEDGNVENGIYYLA
+580 KFEDGNVESGMYYLA
-595 RAHGIMYKDGQFITG
+595 RAHGIMYKNGQFFTG

>member
-1 MKIPKESGVNLN
+1 MKKNLN

-20 TFSLIACELGSD
+20 VLSLLACEFGSD
-32 YTKSNQNLKNK
+32 YTKVNQNLKNK

-51 SLASA
+51 RQASE

-94 MVARTAEGEIVTL
+94 MVARTSDGEIVTL

-120 MFLDQEGNYS
+120 MFLDAEGNYS

-145 TVDGLLKIFDD
+145 TVDGLIRIFNDF
-156 YGSGNF
+156 GSGNF
-162 TLDEIMSYA
+162 TLEEILSYA
-171 IDYAE
+171 IYYAE

-198 DKGSTEIFIKN
+198 DKGSTEIFIKD
-209 YSLEMRQLKED
+209 YSLEMRQLQED
-220 VQNETIPEEEYIKKM
+220 VLNGTIPEEEYIKKM
-235 RDIKEWNEGDIIVQK
+235 RNFKEWNEGDIIFQK
-250 DLAKTLKRIAT
+250 DLAETLKRIALY
-261 NGRDGFYDGETADLI
+261 GKDGFYKGETADLI
-276 VSEMKANNGLISH
+276 VNEMKANNGLISY
-289 DDLNEYSSVYRE
+289 DDLKEYNSVYRE
-301 PIVGSYRGYTIISMG
+301 PIIGNYRGYTVISMG

-330 MLENFDV
+330 MLENFDIA
-337 SSMTRNSTEFV
+337 SMIRNSTEFV

-388 LELVS
+388 LGLIS
-393 MDKATPSTDIAA
+393 MDRATPSSDIAA
-405 GSTIPESMETTH
+405 GSSIPESMETTH
-417 YSAMDKFGNTVG
+417 YSVMDKLGNTVG

-459 SSPGSQNA
+459 SSPGIENA
-467 FGLIGY
+467 FGLVGY
-473 EANSIKPAKR
+473 EANAIKPAKR

-489 PTIVLNPEG
+489 PTIVLTPDG

-508 GSRIITTVL
+508 GARIITTVL
-517 QVIISVIDHK
+517 QVIISVVDHN
-527 LNVQEAISLGR
+527 LSVQDAINLGR

-552 KNKMNTEFNQFLPS
+552 KNNMNTEFNQFLPS
-566 LSTKQIED
+566 LNDKQINA
-574 LKSLNH
+574 LKKLNH
-580 KFEDGNVENGIYYLA
+580 KFEDGNVENGMYYLA
-595 RAHGIMYKDGQFITG
+595 RAHGIMYKNGQFFTG

>member
-1 MKIPKESGVNLN
+1 
-13 YLFLIFI
+13 
-20 TFSLIACELGSD
+20 
-32 YTKSNQNLKNK
+32 
-43 NGAVSSTS
+43 
-51 SLASA
+51 
-56 AGIDIMKKGGN
+56 MKKGGN

-94 MVARTAEGEIVTL
+94 MVARTANGEIVTL

-120 MFLDQEGNYS
+120 MFLDENGNYS

-145 TVDGLLKIFDD
+145 TVDGLIKIFDD

-162 TLDEIMSYA
+162 TLDEILSYA

-185 AWGFDFYKHLFLE
+185 AFGFDFYKHLFLE
-198 DKGSTEIFIKN
+198 DKGSTEVFIKD
-209 YSLEMRQLKED
+209 YSLEMRQLQED
-220 VQNETIPEEEYIKKM
+220 VSNGTIPEEEYIKKM
-235 RDIKEWNEGDIIVQK
+235 RQLNQWNEGDIIVQK
-250 DLAKTLKRIAT
+250 DLAETLKRIAL
-261 NGRDGFYDGETADLI
+261 NGRDGFYEGKTADLI
-276 VSEMKANNGLISH
+276 VNEMKLNNGLISH
-289 DDLNEYSSVYRE
+289 DDLKEYNSVYRE
-301 PIVGSYRGYTIISMG
+301 PIVGNYRGHTIISMG

-330 MLENFDV
+330 MLENFEV
-337 SSMTRNSTEFV
+337 QAMKRNSTEFV

-388 LELVS
+388 LGLIS
-393 MDKATPSTDIAA
+393 MDKATPSSEIAA

-434 NLSYG
+434 NLSFG

-498 EPLMTIGAAG
+498 ESLMTIGAAG

-517 QVIISVIDHK
+517 QVIISVVDHK
-527 LNVQEAISLGR
+527 LNVQEAINLGR

-552 KNKMNTEFNQFLPS
+552 INDMNTQSNEFLPS
-566 LSTKQIED
+566 LSTKQIDE
-574 LKSLNH
+574 LKNLNH
-580 KFEDGNVENGIYYLA
+580 RFEDGNVENGIYYLA
-595 RAHGIMYKDGQFITG
+595 RAHGIMYKDGQFTTG

>member
-1 MKIPKESGVNLN
+1 MFML
-13 YLFLIFI
+13 
-20 TFSLIACELGSD
+20 SLMACKFGSD
-32 YTKSNQNLKNK
+32 YTQTSQNLENK

-51 SLASA
+51 RLASA

-94 MVARTAEGEIVTL
+94 MVARTANGEIVTL

-120 MFLDQEGNYS
+120 MFLDENGNYS

-145 TVDGLLKIFDD
+145 TVDGLIKIFDD

-162 TLDEIMSYA
+162 TLDEILSYA

-185 AWGFDFYKHLFLE
+185 AFGFDFYKHLFLE
-198 DKGSTEIFIKN
+198 DKGSTEVFIKD
-209 YSLEMRQLKED
+209 YSLEMRQLQED
-220 VQNETIPEEEYIKKM
+220 VSNGTIPEEEYIKKM
-235 RDIKEWNEGDIIVQK
+235 RQLNQWNEGDIIVQK
-250 DLAKTLKRIAT
+250 DLAETLKRIAL
-261 NGRDGFYDGETADLI
+261 NGRDGFYEGKTADLI
-276 VSEMKANNGLISH
+276 VNEMKLNNGLISH
-289 DDLNEYSSVYRE
+289 EDLKEYNSVYRE
-301 PIVGSYRGYTIISMG
+301 PIVGNYRGHTIISMG

-330 MLENFDV
+330 MLENFEV
-337 SSMTRNSTEFV
+337 QAMKRNSTEFV

-388 LELVS
+388 LGLIS
-393 MDKATPSTDIAA
+393 MDKATPSSEIAA
-405 GSTIPESMETTH
+405 GSTTPESMETTH

-434 NLSYG
+434 NLSFG

-498 EPLMTIGAAG
+498 ESLMTIGAAG

-517 QVIISVIDHK
+517 QVIISVVDHK
-527 LNVQEAISLGR
+527 LNVQEAINLGR

-552 KNKMNTEFNQFLPS
+552 VNDMNTKSNEFLPS
-566 LSTKQIED
+566 LSTKQIDE
-574 LKSLNH
+574 LKNLNH
-580 KFEDGNVENGIYYLA
+580 RFEDGNVENGIYYLA

>member
-1 MKIPKESGVNLN
+1 MKKILKKTS
-13 YLFLIFI
+13 FI
-20 TFSLIACELGSD
+20 IIAMSLIACELGSD
-32 YTKSNQNLKNK
+32 YTIVNKNKPNK

-51 SLASA
+51 SLASK
-56 AGIDIMKKGGN
+56 AGIDIMKRGGN

-94 MVARTAEGEIVTL
+94 MVARTADGEIVSL
-107 DFREKAPTLSYET
+107 DFREKAPTMSYET
-120 MFLDQEGNYS
+120 MFLDQDGNYS

-145 TVDGLLKIFDD
+145 TVDGLIRILED

-162 TLDEIMSYA
+162 TLQEILSYA
-171 IDYAE
+171 INYAE
-176 NGHAINKSS
+176 NGHPINKSS
-185 AWGFDFYKHLFLE
+185 AFGFDFYKHFFLE
-198 DKGSTEIFIKN
+198 DKGSTKIFIKD
-209 YSLEMRQLKED
+209 YTLEMKQLQED
-220 VQNETIPEEEYIKKM
+220 VLNGTIPEEEYIQKM
-235 RDIKEWNEGDIIVQK
+235 RSLDQWEQGDIIYQK
-250 DLAKTLKRIAT
+250 DLAETLKRIAE
-261 NGRDGFYDGETADLI
+261 NGRDGFYKGKTADLI
-276 VSEMKANNGLISH
+276 VDEMKANNGLISH
-289 DDLNEYSSVYRE
+289 KDLEEYNSVYRE
-301 PIVGSYRGYTIISMG
+301 PIIGNYRGYTVASMG

-337 SSMTRNSTEFV
+337 ASMKRNSTQFV

-368 PDFYPSPVP
+368 PDFYPSPIP
-377 MLISKDYAKKR
+377 MLVSKDYARKR
-388 LELVS
+388 LGLIS
-393 MDKATPSTDIAA
+393 MDRATPSEEIAA
-405 GSTIPESMETTH
+405 GNSVPESMETTH

-459 SSPGSQNA
+459 TSPGVQNA

-489 PTIVLNPEG
+489 PTIVLDPDGN
-498 EPLMTIGAAG
+498 PLMTVGAAG

-517 QVIISVIDHK
+517 QVIISVIDHN
-527 LNVQEAISLGR
+527 LNVQDAINFGR

-552 KNKMNTEFNQFLPS
+552 VNDSNEEFNKFLPS
-566 LSTKQIED
+566 LSTNQINE
-574 LKSLNH
+574 LKMLNH

-595 RAHGIMYKDGQFITG
+595 RAHGIMYKNGQFFTG

-619 SDGITY
+619 SDGVTY

>member
-1 MKIPKESGVNLN
+1 MKKNLN
-13 YLFLIFI
+13 YLLLILS

-32 YTKSNQNLKNK
+32 YTKTNQNLKNK

-145 TVDGLLKIFDD
+145 TVDGLIKIFND

-162 TLDEIMSYA
+162 TLDEILSYA

-176 NGHAINKSS
+176 IGHAINKSS

-209 YSLEMRQLKED
+209 YSLEMRQLQED

-261 NGRDGFYDGETADLI
+261 NGRDGFYEGETADLI
-276 VSEMKANNGLISH
+276 VSEMKANNGLITYE
-289 DDLNEYSSVYRE
+289 DLKEYNSVYRK
-301 PIVGSYRGYTIISMG
+301 PIIGSYRGYTMISMG

-348 HMLTEIQRLAYADR
+348 HLLTEIQRLAYADR

-393 MDKATPSTDIAA
+393 MDRATPSTDIAA

-417 YSAMDKFGNTVG
+417 YSAMDKLGNTVG

-489 PTIVLNPEG
+489 PTIVLTPEG

-517 QVIISVIDHK
+517 QIIISVVDHN
-527 LNVQEAISLGR
+527 LSVQDAINLGR

-566 LSTKQIED
+566 LSEKQISE
-574 LKSLNH
+574 LEGLNH
-580 KFEDGNVENGIYYLA
+580 KFEDGNVESGMYYLA
-595 RAHGIMYKDGQFITG
+595 RAHGIMYKNGQFFTG

>member
-1 MKIPKESGVNLN
+1 MKKNLN

-20 TFSLIACELGSD
+20 MLSLIACEFGSD
-32 YTKSNQNLKNK
+32 YTKANQNLNNK

-51 SLASA
+51 RLASA
-56 AGIDIMKKGGN
+56 AGVDIMKKGGN

-94 MVARTAEGEIVTL
+94 MVARTANGEIVTL

-120 MFLDQEGNYS
+120 MFLDENGNYS
-130 RNLALLSHKSSGVPG
+130 RNLALLSHRSSGVPG
-145 TVDGLLKIFDD
+145 TVDGLIRIFDD

-162 TLDEIMSYA
+162 SIEEILSYA

-185 AWGFDFYKHLFLE
+185 AFGFDFYKHLFLE
-198 DKGSTEIFIKN
+198 DKGSTDIFIKD
-209 YSLEMRQLKED
+209 YSLEMRQLQED
-220 VQNETIPEEEYIKKM
+220 VLNGTIPEEEYINKM
-235 RDIKEWNEGDIIVQK
+235 RLLKQWDEGDIIVQK
-250 DLAKTLKRIAT
+250 DLAETLKRIASD
-261 NGRDGFYDGETADLI
+261 GRDGFYTGKTADLI
-276 VSEMKANNGLISH
+276 VNEMKANNGLISH
-289 DDLNEYSSVYRE
+289 DDLKEYNSVYRE
-301 PIVGSYRGYTIISMG
+301 PIVGNYRGYTIISMG

-330 MLENFDV
+330 MLENFEIE
-337 SSMTRNSTEFV
+337 SMKRNSTEFV

-377 MLISKDYAKKR
+377 MLISKNYAKKR
-388 LELVS
+388 LGLVS
-393 MDKATPSTDIAA
+393 MDKATPSTEIAA
-405 GSTIPESMETTH
+405 GNTIPESMETTH
-417 YSAMDKFGNTVG
+417 YSAMDKYGNTVG

-489 PTIVLNPEG
+489 PTIVLNPKG
-498 EPLMTIGAAG
+498 EPLMTLGAAG
-508 GSRIITTVL
+508 GSRIITAVL

-527 LNVQEAISLGR
+527 LNVQEAINLGR

-552 KNKMNTEFNQFLPS
+552 KNKMNTEFNHFLPS
-566 LSTKQIED
+566 LSTKQIDD

>member
-1 MKIPKESGVNLN
+1 ML
-13 YLFLIFI
+13 
-20 TFSLIACELGSD
+20 SLMACKFGSD
-32 YTKSNQNLKNK
+32 YTQTNQNLENK

-51 SLASA
+51 RLASA

-94 MVARTAEGEIVTL
+94 MVARTANGEIVTL

-120 MFLDQEGNYS
+120 MFLDENGNYS

-145 TVDGLLKIFDD
+145 TVDGLIKIFDD

-162 TLDEIMSYA
+162 TLDEILSYA

-185 AWGFDFYKHLFLE
+185 AFGFDFYKHLFLE
-198 DKGSTEIFIKN
+198 DKGSTEVFIKD
-209 YSLEMRQLKED
+209 YSLEMRQLQED
-220 VQNETIPEEEYIKKM
+220 VSNGTIPEEEYIKKM
-235 RDIKEWNEGDIIVQK
+235 RQLNQWNEGDIIVQK
-250 DLAKTLKRIAT
+250 DLAETLKRIAL
-261 NGRDGFYDGETADLI
+261 NGRDGFYEGKTADLI
-276 VSEMKANNGLISH
+276 VNEMKLNNGLISH
-289 DDLNEYSSVYRE
+289 DDLKEYNSVYRE
-301 PIVGSYRGYTIISMG
+301 PIVGNYRGHTIISMG

-330 MLENFDV
+330 MLENFEV
-337 SSMTRNSTEFV
+337 QAMKRNSTEFV

-388 LELVS
+388 LGLIS
-393 MDKATPSTDIAA
+393 MDKATPSSEIAA
-405 GSTIPESMETTH
+405 GSTTPESMETTH

-434 NLSYG
+434 NLSFG

-498 EPLMTIGAAG
+498 ESLMTIGAAG

-517 QVIISVIDHK
+517 QVIISVVDHK
-527 LNVQEAISLGR
+527 LNVQEAINLGR

-552 KNKMNTEFNQFLPS
+552 VNDMNTKSNEFLPS
-566 LSTKQIED
+566 LSTKQIDE
-574 LKSLNH
+574 LKNLNH
-580 KFEDGNVENGIYYLA
+580 RFEDGNVENGIYYLA
-595 RAHGIMYKDGQFITG
+595 RAHGIMYKDGQFTTG

>member
-1 MKIPKESGVNLN
+1 MKKNLN
-13 YLFLIFI
+13 YLFLILV

-32 YTKSNQNLKNK
+32 YTKTNQNLKNK

-145 TVDGLLKIFDD
+145 TVDGLIRIFND

-162 TLDEIMSYA
+162 TLDEILSYA

-209 YSLEMRQLKED
+209 YSLEMRQLQED

-261 NGRDGFYDGETADLI
+261 NGRDGFYEGETADLI
-276 VSEMKANNGLISH
+276 VSEMKANNGLITYE
-289 DDLNEYSSVYRE
+289 DLKEYNSVYRK
-301 PIVGSYRGYTIISMG
+301 PIIGSYRGYTIISMG

-405 GSTIPESMETTH
+405 GRTIPESMETTH
-417 YSAMDKFGNTVG
+417 YSAMD
-429 ITTTI
+429 
-434 NLSYG
+434 
-439 NKKIVDG
+439 
-446 AGFLLN
+446 
-452 NEMDDFA
+452 
-459 SSPGSQNA
+459 
-467 FGLIGY
+467 
-473 EANSIKPAKR
+473 
-483 PLSSMS
+483 
-489 PTIVLNPEG
+489 
-498 EPLMTIGAAG
+498 
-508 GSRIITTVL
+508 
-517 QVIISVIDHK
+517 
-527 LNVQEAISLGR
+527 
-538 THSQWIPDVIRYEG
+538 
-552 KNKMNTEFNQFLPS
+552 
-566 LSTKQIED
+566 
-574 LKSLNH
+574 
-580 KFEDGNVENGIYYLA
+580 
-595 RAHGIMYKDGQFITG
+595 
-610 VDWRGNGEI
+610 
-619 SDGITY
+619 

>member
-1 MKIPKESGVNLN
+1 M
-13 YLFLIFI
+13 
-20 TFSLIACELGSD
+20 FSLVACELGSD
-32 YTKSNQNLKNK
+32 YTKTNQNLKNK

-145 TVDGLLKIFDD
+145 TVDGLIRIFND

-162 TLDEIMSYA
+162 TLDEILSYA

-209 YSLEMRQLKED
+209 YSLEMRQLQED

-261 NGRDGFYDGETADLI
+261 NGRDGFYEGETADLI
-276 VSEMKANNGLISH
+276 VSEMKANNGLITYE
-289 DDLNEYSSVYRE
+289 DLKEYNSVYRK
-301 PIVGSYRGYTIISMG
+301 PIIGSYRGYTMISMG

-388 LELVS
+388 LELIS

-417 YSAMDKFGNTVG
+417 YSAMDKLGNTVG

-489 PTIVLNPEG
+489 PTIVLTPEG

-517 QVIISVIDHK
+517 QVIISVVDHN
-527 LNVQEAISLGR
+527 LSVQDAINLGR

-566 LSTKQIED
+566 LSEKQISELEELD
-574 LKSLNH
+574 H
-580 KFEDGNVENGIYYLA
+580 KFEDGNVESGMYYLA
-595 RAHGIMYKDGQFITG
+595 RAHGIMYKKGQFFTG

>member
-1 MKIPKESGVNLN
+1 MYEYKMKKNLN
-13 YLFLIFI
+13 YLLLILS

-32 YTKSNQNLKNK
+32 YTKTNQNLKNK

-145 TVDGLLKIFDD
+145 TVDGLIKIFND

-162 TLDEIMSYA
+162 TLDEILSYA

-209 YSLEMRQLKED
+209 YSLEMRQLQED

-261 NGRDGFYDGETADLI
+261 NGRDGFYEGETADLI
-276 VSEMKANNGLISH
+276 VSEMKANNGLITYE
-289 DDLNEYSSVYRE
+289 DLKEYNSVYRK
-301 PIVGSYRGYTIISMG
+301 PIIGSYRGYTMISMG

-348 HMLTEIQRLAYADR
+348 HLLTEIQRLAYADR

-393 MDKATPSTDIAA
+393 MDRATPSTDIAA

-417 YSAMDKFGNTVG
+417 YSAMDKLGNTVG

-489 PTIVLNPEG
+489 PTIVLTPEG

-517 QVIISVIDHK
+517 QVIISVVDHN
-527 LNVQEAISLGR
+527 LSVQDAINLGR

-566 LSTKQIED
+566 LSEKQISE
-574 LKSLNH
+574 LEGLNH
-580 KFEDGNVENGIYYLA
+580 KFEDGNVESGMYYLA
-595 RAHGIMYKDGQFITG
+595 RAHGIMYKNGQFFTG

>member
-1 MKIPKESGVNLN
+1 ML
-13 YLFLIFI
+13 
-20 TFSLIACELGSD
+20 SLMACKFGSD
-32 YTKSNQNLKNK
+32 YTQTSQNIENK

-51 SLASA
+51 RLASA

-94 MVARTAEGEIVTL
+94 MVARTANGEIVTL

-120 MFLDQEGNYS
+120 MFLDENGNYS

-145 TVDGLLKIFDD
+145 TVDGLIKIFDD

-162 TLDEIMSYA
+162 TLDEILSYA

-185 AWGFDFYKHLFLE
+185 AFGFDFYKHLFLE
-198 DKGSTEIFIKN
+198 DKGSTEVFIKD
-209 YSLEMRQLKED
+209 YSLEMRQLQED
-220 VQNETIPEEEYIKKM
+220 VSNGTIPEEEYIKKM
-235 RDIKEWNEGDIIVQK
+235 RQLNQWNEGDIIVQK
-250 DLAKTLKRIAT
+250 DLAETLKRIAL
-261 NGRDGFYDGETADLI
+261 NGRDGFYEGKTADLI
-276 VSEMKANNGLISH
+276 VNEMKLNNGLISH
-289 DDLNEYSSVYRE
+289 DDLKEYNSVYRE
-301 PIVGSYRGYTIISMG
+301 PIVGNYRGHTIISMG

-330 MLENFDV
+330 MLENFEV
-337 SSMTRNSTEFV
+337 QAMKRNSTEFV

-388 LELVS
+388 LGLIS
-393 MDKATPSTDIAA
+393 MDKATPSSEIAA
-405 GSTIPESMETTH
+405 GSTTPESMETTH

-434 NLSYG
+434 NLSFG

-498 EPLMTIGAAG
+498 ESLMTIGAAG

-517 QVIISVIDHK
+517 QVIISVVDHK
-527 LNVQEAISLGR
+527 LNVQEAINLGR

-552 KNKMNTEFNQFLPS
+552 VNDMNTKSNEFLPS
-566 LSTKQIED
+566 LSTKQIDE
-574 LKSLNH
+574 LKNLNH
-580 KFEDGNVENGIYYLA
+580 RFEDGNVENGIYYLA
-595 RAHGIMYKDGQFITG
+595 RAHGIMYKDGQFTTG

>member
-1 MKIPKESGVNLN
+1 MFML
-13 YLFLIFI
+13 
-20 TFSLIACELGSD
+20 SLMACKFGSD
-32 YTKSNQNLKNK
+32 YTQTNQNLENK

-51 SLASA
+51 RLASA

-94 MVARTAEGEIVTL
+94 MVARTANGEIVTL

-120 MFLDQEGNYS
+120 MFLDENGDYS

-145 TVDGLLKIFDD
+145 TVDGLIKIFND

-162 TLDEIMSYA
+162 TLNEILSYA
-171 IDYAE
+171 IEYAE

-185 AWGFDFYKHLFLE
+185 AFGFDFYKHLFLE
-198 DKGSTEIFIKN
+198 DKGSTEVFIKD
-209 YSLEMRQLKED
+209 YSLEMRQLQED
-220 VQNETIPEEEYIKKM
+220 VSNGTIPEEEYINKM
-235 RDIKEWNEGDIIVQK
+235 RELNQWNEGDIIIQK
-250 DLAKTLKRIAT
+250 DLAETLKRIAL
-261 NGRDGFYDGETADLI
+261 NGRDGFYEGKTADLI
-276 VSEMKANNGLISH
+276 VNEMKLNNGLISH
-289 DDLNEYSSVYRE
+289 DDLKEYNSVYRE
-301 PIVGSYRGYTIISMG
+301 PIVGNYRGHTIISMG

-330 MLENFDV
+330 MLENFEV
-337 SSMTRNSTEFV
+337 QAMKRNSTEFV

-388 LELVS
+388 LGLIS
-393 MDKATPSTDIAA
+393 MDKATPSSEIAA
-405 GSTIPESMETTH
+405 GSTTPESMETTH

-434 NLSYG
+434 NLSFG

-498 EPLMTIGAAG
+498 ESLMTIGAAG

-517 QVIISVIDHK
+517 QVIISVVDHK
-527 LNVQEAISLGR
+527 LNVQEAINLGR

-552 KNKMNTEFNQFLPS
+552 VNDMNAKSNEFLPS
-566 LSTKQIED
+566 LSTKQIDE
-574 LKSLNH
+574 LKNLNH
-580 KFEDGNVENGIYYLA
+580 RFEDGNVENGIYYLA
-595 RAHGIMYKDGQFITG
+595 RAHGIMYKDGQFTTG

>member
-1 MKIPKESGVNLN
+1 MKKILN
-13 YLFLIFI
+13 SLFLSMFML
-20 TFSLIACELGSD
+20 SLMACKFGSD
-32 YTKSNQNLKNK
+32 YTQTNQNLENK

-51 SLASA
+51 RLASA

-94 MVARTAEGEIVTL
+94 MVARTADGEIVTL

-120 MFLDQEGNYS
+120 MFLDENGNYS

-145 TVDGLLKIFDD
+145 TVDGLIKIFND

-162 TLDEIMSYA
+162 TLNEILSYA
-171 IDYAE
+171 IEYAE

-185 AWGFDFYKHLFLE
+185 AFGFDFYKHLFLE
-198 DKGSTEIFIKN
+198 DKGSTEVFIKD
-209 YSLEMRQLKED
+209 YSLEMRQLQED
-220 VQNETIPEEEYIKKM
+220 VSNGTIPEEEYIKKM
-235 RDIKEWNEGDIIVQK
+235 RELNQWNEGDVIVQK
-250 DLAKTLKRIAT
+250 DLAETLKRIAL
-261 NGRDGFYDGETADLI
+261 NGRDGFYEGKTADLI
-276 VSEMKANNGLISH
+276 VNEMKLNNGLISH
-289 DDLNEYSSVYRE
+289 DDLKEYNSVYRE
-301 PIVGSYRGYTIISMG
+301 PIVGNYRGHTIISMG

-330 MLENFDV
+330 MLENFEV
-337 SSMTRNSTEFV
+337 QAMKRNSTEFV

-388 LELVS
+388 LGLIS
-393 MDKATPSTDIAA
+393 MDKATPSSEIAA
-405 GSTIPESMETTH
+405 GSTTPESMETTH

-434 NLSYG
+434 NLSFG

-498 EPLMTIGAAG
+498 ESLMTIGAAG

-517 QVIISVIDHK
+517 QVIISVVDHK
-527 LNVQEAISLGR
+527 LNVQEAINLGR

-552 KNKMNTEFNQFLPS
+552 INNMNTKSNEFLPS
-566 LSTKQIED
+566 LSTKQIDE
-574 LKSLNH
+574 LKNLNH
-580 KFEDGNVENGIYYLA
+580 RFEDGNVENGIYYLA
-595 RAHGIMYKDGQFITG
+595 RAHGIMYKDGQFTTG

>member
-1 MKIPKESGVNLN
+1 
-13 YLFLIFI
+13 
-20 TFSLIACELGSD
+20 
-32 YTKSNQNLKNK
+32 
-43 NGAVSSTS
+43 
-51 SLASA
+51 
-56 AGIDIMKKGGN
+56 MKKGGN

-94 MVARTAEGEIVTL
+94 MVARTANGEIVTL
-107 DFREKAPTLSYET
+107 DFRETAPTLSYET
-120 MFLDQEGNYS
+120 MFLDENGNYS
-130 RNLALLSHKSSGVPG
+130 RNLALFSHKSSGVPG
-145 TVDGLLKIFDD
+145 TVDGLIKIFND

-162 TLDEIMSYA
+162 TLNEILSYA
-171 IDYAE
+171 IKYAE

-185 AWGFDFYKHLFLE
+185 AFGFDFYKHLFLE
-198 DKGSTEIFIKN
+198 DKGSTEVFIKD
-209 YSLEMRQLKED
+209 YSLEMRQLQED
-220 VQNETIPEEEYIKKM
+220 VSNGTIPEEEYIKKM
-235 RDIKEWNEGDIIVQK
+235 RQINQWNEGDVIVQK
-250 DLAKTLKRIAT
+250 DLAETLKRIAL
-261 NGRDGFYDGETADLI
+261 NGRDGFYEGKTADLI
-276 VSEMKANNGLISH
+276 VNEMKLNNGLISH
-289 DDLNEYSSVYRE
+289 DDLKEYNSVYRE
-301 PIVGSYRGYTIISMG
+301 PIVGNYRGHTIISMG

-330 MLENFDV
+330 MLENFEV
-337 SSMTRNSTEFV
+337 QAMKRNSTEFV

-388 LELVS
+388 LGLIS
-393 MDKATPSTDIAA
+393 MDKATPSSEIAA
-405 GSTIPESMETTH
+405 GSTTPESMETTH

-434 NLSYG
+434 NLSFG

-498 EPLMTIGAAG
+498 ESLMTIGAAG

-517 QVIISVIDHK
+517 QVIISVVDHK
-527 LNVQEAISLGR
+527 LNVQEAINLGR

-552 KNKMNTEFNQFLPS
+552 VNNMNTKSNEFLPS
-566 LSTKQIED
+566 LSTKQIDE
-574 LKSLNH
+574 LKNLNH
-580 KFEDGNVENGIYYLA
+580 RFEDGNVENGIYYLA
-595 RAHGIMYKDGQFITG
+595 RAHGIMYKDGQFTTG

>member
-1 MKIPKESGVNLN
+1 MKKNLN
-13 YLFLIFI
+13 YLFLILA

-32 YTKSNQNLKNK
+32 YTKTNQNLNNK

-145 TVDGLLKIFDD
+145 TVDGLIRIFND

-162 TLDEIMSYA
+162 TLDEILSYA

-209 YSLEMRQLKED
+209 FSFEMRQLQED

-261 NGRDGFYDGETADLI
+261 NGRDGFYEGETADLI
-276 VSEMKANNGLISH
+276 VSEMKANNGLITYE
-289 DDLNEYSSVYRE
+289 DLKEYNSVYRK
-301 PIVGSYRGYTIISMG
+301 PIIGSYRGYTIISMG

-337 SSMTRNSTEFV
+337 SSMKRNSTQFV

-368 PDFYPSPVP
+368 PDFYPSPIP
-377 MLISKDYAKKR
+377 MLVSKDYAKKR
-388 LELVS
+388 LGLVS
-393 MDKATPSTDIAA
+393 MDKATPSEEIAA
-405 GSTIPESMETTH
+405 GKSIPESMETTH
-417 YSAMDKFGNTVG
+417 YSAMDSFGNTVG

-459 SSPGSQNA
+459 TSPGVQNA

-489 PTIVLNPEG
+489 PTIVLDPDG
-498 EPLMTIGAAG
+498 KPLMTIGAAG

-517 QVIISVIDHK
+517 QVIISVVDHN
-527 LNVQEAISLGR
+527 LNVQDAINLGR

-552 KNKMNTEFNQFLPS
+552 KNNLIEESNKFLPS
-566 LSTKQIED
+566 LSSKQIDE
-574 LKSLNH
+574 LKMLNH
-580 KFEDGNVENGIYYLA
+580 KFEDGNVENGNYFIA
-595 RAHGIMYKDGQFITG
+595 RAHGIMYKNGQFFTG

>member
-1 MKIPKESGVNLN
+1 MKKNLN
-13 YLFLIFI
+13 YLFLILA

-32 YTKSNQNLKNK
+32 YTKANQNLKNK

-94 MVARTAEGEIVTL
+94 MVARTAAGEIVTL

-145 TVDGLLKIFDD
+145 TVDGLIRIFND

-162 TLDEIMSYA
+162 TLDEILSYA

-176 NGHAINKSS
+176 NGHAVNKSS

-261 NGRDGFYDGETADLI
+261 NGRDGFYKGETADLI
-276 VSEMKANNGLISH
+276 VNEMKANNGLITYE
-289 DDLNEYSSVYRE
+289 DLKEYNSVYRK
-301 PIVGSYRGYTIISMG
+301 PIIGNYRGYTIISMG

-417 YSAMDKFGNTVG
+417 YSAMDKLGNTVG

-489 PTIVLNPEG
+489 PTIVLTPEG

-517 QVIISVIDHK
+517 QVIISVVDHN
-527 LNVQEAISLGR
+527 LSVQDAINLGR

-566 LSTKQIED
+566 LSEKQISELED
-574 LKSLNH
+574 LDH
-580 KFEDGNVENGIYYLA
+580 KFEDGNVESGMYYLA
-595 RAHGIMYKDGQFITG
+595 RAHGIMYKNGQFFTG